1 MPKCVDPYL
10 NLTVTTDGTVKPCCM
25 STYKFKT
32 DSGHKTVSEASI
44 LEFWNSKSRS
54 DIIDALNSGA
64 EIPECAACWKEE
76 RMGKA
81 SKRIRDNE
89 TYKNTSL
96 SKDMRPL
103 MVDLSMGNLCNIK
116 CRICGPYH
124 SSQWMTEQAQLLSPT
139 NLKRYTGLKKW
150 EPFKESFKESNQ
162 NFWKDILELIPS
174 AEKIDFAGGEPF
186 YIEKHWDLVKMCV
199 ENGWSKNQRIHYNTN
214 GTIFPEKHIHLLEQ
228 FKIVDIQVSSDGLY
242 NKFEYLRHGAKWD
255 QVEKVIDQFLAEK
268 AKAKT
273 TWLVGVCL
281 SLSMFNVLDFF
292 EMYEY
297 YAAKGL
303 RVFVNIVHDHRGL
316 SSLPKP
322 VKSVI
327 INKFINTES
336 KYNIPQWRENRSM
349 IVNHI
354 SSVEY
359 SEQNWKDA
367 WAEIKIRDKKRKESF
382 ENTFPEFYSLLKD
395 HIIEVDH
402 SSVLKK
408 WIP

>member
-1 MPKCVDPYL
+1 
-10 NLTVTTDGTVKPCCM
+10 
-25 STYKFKT
+25 
-32 DSGHKTVSEASI
+32 
-44 LEFWNSKSRS
+44 
-54 DIIDALNSGA
+54 
-64 EIPECAACWKEE
+64 
-76 RMGKA
+76 
-81 SKRIRDNE
+81 
-89 TYKNTSL
+89 
-96 SKDMRPL
+96 
-103 MVDLSMGNLCNIK
+103 
-116 CRICGPYH
+116 
-124 SSQWMTEQAQLLSPT
+124 MTEQAQLLSPT